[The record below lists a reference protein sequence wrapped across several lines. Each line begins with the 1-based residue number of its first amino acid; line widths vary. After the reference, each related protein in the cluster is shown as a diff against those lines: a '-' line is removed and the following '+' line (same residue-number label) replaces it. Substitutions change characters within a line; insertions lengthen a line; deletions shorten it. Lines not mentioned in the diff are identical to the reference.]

1 MLGLGRQKRIVSGLN
16 ATLLAVGL
24 LTSPVAANVTA
35 FKQAIAETTVKTDA
49 VAAFYRQQNYA
60 PLWTGSS
67 DLHLARR
74 AALLRA
80 LSSSDLHGLP
90 SSRYRPDAV
99 KALMADA
106 TNNRARGRVEVELT
120 KVFLQFARD
129 VQSGIV
135 VPSTIDSGIVR
146 KIEYTD
152 PTDLLNEL
160 VASEPR
166 AFMASL
172 APSTPEY
179 KRLMKEKMLIEQRIA
194 QGGWGAI
201 VPAKVLKPGESGDA
215 VVALRNRLTAMGY
228 LGRSATRTY
237 DAAIQSAVQT
247 FQSDHGLTADGVAG
261 EATLKEI
268 NQPAQKRLQSIIV
281 AMERERWLNKP
292 RGQRHVLVNLTDFHA
307 RIIDDGKVTFMTR
320 SVVGKNVSDRRT
332 PEFSDVMEHMVI
344 NPTWHVPRSIAT
356 KEYLPM
362 LQQNPNAVSH
372 LRLIDSRGQTL
383 NRSAVDFTQ
392 FSARSFP
399 FAIKQPPSRSN
410 ALGLVKFMFPNKHNI
425 YLHDTPAKNLFSRE
439 VRAYS
444 HGCIRLQDPF
454 DFAYALLAKQ
464 TDDPKGFF
472 QSRLRTGSETQVNL
486 EQHVPVHLIYRTA
499 ITTPKGNMQYRRDIY
514 GRDAKIWN
522 ALADAGVVLADVK
535 S

>member
-1 MLGLGRQKRIVSGLN
+1 
-16 ATLLAVGL
+16 
-24 LTSPVAANVTA
+24 
-35 FKQAIAETTVKTDA
+35 
-49 VAAFYRQQNYA
+49 
-60 PLWTGSS
+60 
-67 DLHLARR
+67 
-74 AALLRA
+74 
-80 LSSSDLHGLP
+80 
-90 SSRYRPDAV
+90 
-99 KALMADA
+99 
-106 TNNRARGRVEVELT
+106 
-120 KVFLQFARD
+120 
-129 VQSGIV
+129 
-135 VPSTIDSGIVR
+135 
-146 KIEYTD
+146 
-152 PTDLLNEL
+152 
-160 VASEPR
+160 
-166 AFMASL
+166 
-172 APSTPEY
+172 
-179 KRLMKEKMLIEQRIA
+179 
-194 QGGWGAI
+194 
-201 VPAKVLKPGESGDA
+201 
-215 VVALRNRLTAMGY
+215 
-228 LGRSATRTY
+228 
-237 DAAIQSAVQT
+237 
-247 FQSDHGLTADGVAG
+247 
-261 EATLKEI
+261 
-268 NQPAQKRLQSIIV
+268 
-281 AMERERWLNKP
+281 
-292 RGQRHVLVNLTDFHA
+292 LTDFHA